1 MIRCGSYRLGRLE
14 REALR
19 RVFARSEFEL
29 IFHATDAVE
38 LSARITDTAHD
49 LVLVNAQE
57 LATDGPAKLYLRR
70 SNAIIAIAQTNTVES
85 SYAAMS
91 AGAVAT
97 VILPT
102 VSDAGQLEGGPEFL
116 EKFRRAVRLSN
127 IAARTTPPR
136 TASLEAIKIPHNS
149 DQRSYLLIGASTG
162 GPNAIAAILRALPV
176 DARLVVLIVQHME
189 ADFLDGF
196 ATWLAT
202 QTTWPV
208 AMAQVN
214 ERAMPGRACVA
225 PANKHL
231 VLDADGHLLS
241 KMSSAHE
248 LHVPSVNRLFASGAK
263 LPARGVAVLL
273 TGMGDDGALGMAEL
287 KAAGWRTI
295 AQDQSTSSVFGMP
308 RAAAKLGVVDV
319 ALPIQNIA
327 AEITRSLQILRKKP

>member
-1 MIRCGSYRLGRLE
+1 
-14 REALR
+14 
-19 RVFARSEFEL
+19 VFARSEFEL
-29 IFHATDAVE
+29 VFHATDAVE
-38 LSARITDTAHD
+38 LGGRIADTAHA

-57 LATDGPAKLYLRR
+57 LAIDGPAKLYLRR
-70 SNAIIAIAQTNTVES
+70 SNAIIAIAQTDAVES

-102 VSDAGQLEGGPEFL
+102 VSDSGELAGGPEFL
-116 EKFRRAVRLSN
+116 DKFRRAVRLGN
-127 IAARTTPPR
+127 IAGFTPTR
-136 TASLEAIKIPHNS
+136 AAGLETIKTPSSN
-149 DQRSYLLIGASTG
+149 DQRLYLLIGASTG
-162 GPNAIAAILRALPV
+162 GPNAIATILRALPV

-189 ADFLDGF
+189 ADFLGGF

-208 AMAQVN
+208 AMAQIN
-214 ERAMPGRACVA
+214 DSAIAGRACIA

-231 VLDADGHLLS
+231 VLDADGRLFS
-241 KMSSAHE
+241 KMPSSHE
-248 LHVPSVNRLFASGAK
+248 LHVPSVNRLFASGAQ

-295 AQDQSTSSVFGMP
+295 AQDQTTSSVFGMP
-308 RAAAKLGVVDV
+308 RAAAKLGAVDV